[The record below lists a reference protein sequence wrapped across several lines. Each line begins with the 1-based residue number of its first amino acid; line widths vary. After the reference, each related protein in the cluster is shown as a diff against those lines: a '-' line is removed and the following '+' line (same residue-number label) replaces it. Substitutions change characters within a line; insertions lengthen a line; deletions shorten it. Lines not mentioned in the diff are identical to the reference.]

1 MTKEI
6 IENDPY
12 KLAGVDIEAG
22 EDLIQKIK
30 NDVASTHG
38 TNVIGN
44 IGGFAGMFKL
54 PKEFQNPILVAC
66 TDGVGTKVALAQEF
80 GNLDGIGQDLVAM
93 CVNDLIVCGAKP
105 LFFLDYYA
113 TSKLNVNEASV
124 VIKSIAEACINSG
137 CSLLGGETA
146 EMPGHY
152 IDNNFDLAGF
162 SVGCVEENQVIKSE
176 NVSSGNILIGI
187 ESSGPHSNG
196 FSLIRKILNDYE
208 GSEDIKN
215 EIIKKALVP
224 TNLYPKVILNILKN
238 YKINSISHITGGG
251 LLENL
256 PRSVPEHLSV
266 EIDSQS
272 WQMPEVFEWLKSEG
286 KILQH
291 DMYRIFNCGIGMV
304 LIVNKEYVNDILN
317 EISLNKL
324 DSYVI
329 GEVKEKTQ
337 KESVIFK

>member
-22 EDLIQKIK
+22 EDLIKKIK
-30 NDVASTHG
+30 KDVASTHDS
-38 TNVIGN
+38 NVIGN

-162 SVGCVEENQVIKSE
+162 SVGCVEESQVITNE
-176 NVSSGNILIGI
+176 NVSSGNMLIGI

-196 FSLIRKILNDYE
+196 FSLIRKILDDYE

-215 EIIKKALVP
+215 EIVKKALVP
-224 TNLYPKVILNILKN
+224 TNLYPKVILNILKK

-256 PRSVPEHLSV
+256 PRSVPKHLSV

-272 WQMPEVFEWLKSEG
+272 WQMPEVFEWLKNEG

-304 LIVNKEYVNDILN
+304 LIVNKDYVNDILN

-329 GEVKEKTQ
+329 GEVKDKTQ

>member
-12 KLAGVDIEAG
+12 KLAGVNIDAG
-22 EDLIQKIK
+22 EDLIKKIK
-30 NDVASTHG
+30 KDVTSTHG
-38 TNVIGN
+38 INVIGN
-44 IGGFAGMFKL
+44 IGGFAGMYRL
-54 PKEFQNPILVAC
+54 PKEFENPVLVAC

-80 GNLDGIGQDLVAM
+80 GSLNGIGQDLVAM
-93 CVNDLIVCGAKP
+93 CVNDLVVCGAKP

-124 VIKSIAEACINSG
+124 VIKSIADACIDSG

-162 SVGCVEENQVIKSE
+162 CVGCVEEDHIISSE
-176 NVSSGNILIGI
+176 NVLSGNMLIGI

-196 FSLIRKILNDYE
+196 FSLIRKILNNYQ
-208 GSEDIKN
+208 GPEDIKHD
-215 EIIKKALVP
+215 IITKVLTP
-224 TNLYPKVILNILKN
+224 TTLYPKLILNILKK
-238 YKINSISHITGGG
+238 YKINSLSHITGGG
-251 LLENL
+251 LIENL
-256 PRSVPEHLSV
+256 PRSIPNYLSV

-272 WQMPEVFEWLKSEG
+272 WQMPEVFKWLKNEG
-286 KILQH
+286 NILQN

-304 LIVNKEYVNDILN
+304 LIVNEKDVKDILN
-317 EISLNKL
+317 EISSNKL
-324 DSYVI
+324 NGYLI
-329 GEVKEKTQ
+329 GRVKDKNQ